1 MSSLRRG
8 HANLLCIVPILADD
22 LFRGSDHRQC
32 ATIKGAKN
40 YFTKMLCKKI
50 KTKFKR
56 GRAGIEPATSPTRRE
71 NHTSRPTAHWEASN
85 EDRTRDLVLTRH
97 MLCQLS
103 YRGDTVATGWRANTQ
118 RARQAHQKSAKEH
131 TRRDSNPQ
139 PPDSKSGALSI
150 APRVPAANAVG
161 RCYSHAHVIWKKK
174 KK

>member
-22 LFRGSDHRQC
+22 LFRGSTCRIPVASSNAMGKSLSFLWHFPKKYRN
-32 ATIKGAKN
+32 AKGAVGESN
-40 YFTKMLCKKI
+40 PRPLPPEGRI
-50 KTKFKR
+50 IPLDQRPKR
-56 GRAGIEPATSPTRRE
+56 K
-71 NHTSRPTAHWEASN
+71 ASN

-118 RARQAHQKSAKEH
+118 RARQSHQKSAKEH

-150 APRVPAANAVG
+150 APRVPAANARD
-161 RCYSHAHVIWKKK
+161 RCCNHAVELRA
-174 KK
+174 

>member
-1 MSSLRRG
+1 MGSSNSDFIKR
-8 HANLLCIVPILADD
+8 
-22 LFRGSDHRQC
+22 FRG
-32 ATIKGAKN
+32 G
-40 YFTKMLCKKI
+40 
-50 KTKFKR
+50 KR

-103 YRGDTVATGWRANTQ
+103 YRGDSVAPGRRASAR
-118 RARQAHQKSAKEH
+118 RAHPRLEKIQKEH

-161 RCYSHAHVIWKKK
+161 RCYSHAHVLWKQKKK
-174 KK
+174 KVIDI